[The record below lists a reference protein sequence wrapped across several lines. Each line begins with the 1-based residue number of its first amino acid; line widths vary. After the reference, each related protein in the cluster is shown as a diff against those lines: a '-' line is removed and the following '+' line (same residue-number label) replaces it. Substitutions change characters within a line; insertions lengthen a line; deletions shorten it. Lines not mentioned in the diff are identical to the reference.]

1 MVIYL
6 GDMIS
11 YYEKEEAPYYGYIDP
26 SVELFAKN
34 KPFISI
40 RGNHEMRGKLTRNY
54 MNIIG
59 CPNDRFY
66 NIAYYGCTALIML
79 DPGED
84 KPDTQPV
91 YAGMNSYDG
100 YRMEQLEWLKKEA
113 ATKQF
118 KAARNKIVL
127 IHIPPIVTD
136 DPNSPDMVKALTG
149 VIVYHHK
156 SNAWWDGDGNPVEG
170 QQPDCVS
177 ADGITGV
184 GRPGGDCASCPL
196 NTFGSGEGGKGKA
209 CKNTE
214 RLYLIS
220 EGSILPYR
228 INVSP
233 ASLKR
238 YRSYK
243 TSQVAKGRKI
253 CDVVTEI
260 SLKKVTNASGQP
272 YAECVFKCVGLLD
285 PETKAL
291 SRKKREE
298 VKALAQSLA
307 NIPAAAAASVGAE
320 LEAEGFEEVPF

>member
-11 YYEKEEAPYYGYIDP
+11 YYEKDEAPYYAYIDP

-118 KAARNKIVL
+118 KAAKNRIVL
-127 IHIPPIVTD
+127 MHIPPIVTD
-136 DPNSPDMVKALTG
+136 DPNSPEEYASTELERMFKPLFNELGIDIVISGHTHRHILVEPGERGNDYPILTNDNED
-149 VIVYHHK
+149 VMLVNSDK
-156 SNAWWDGDGNPVEG
+156 N
-170 QQPDCVS
+170 
-177 ADGITGV
+177 GI
-184 GRPGGDCASCPL
+184 RI
-196 NTFGSGEGGKGKA
+196 KI
-209 CKNTE
+209 
-214 RLYLIS
+214 IS
-220 EGSILPYR
+220 EKDQLILD
-228 INVSP
+228 
-233 ASLKR
+233 
-238 YRSYK
+238 
-243 TSQVAKGRKI
+243 RK
-253 CDVVTEI
+253 
-260 SLKKVTNASGQP
+260 
-272 YAECVFKCVGLLD
+272 FK
-285 PETKAL
+285 
-291 SRKKREE
+291 
-298 VKALAQSLA
+298 
-307 NIPAAAAASVGAE
+307 
-320 LEAEGFEEVPF
+320 